1 MRSHALLAA
10 CLVAVAGCDK
20 GRSSADGPGQ
30 RGAPP
35 PPAPTASAKAGACAA
50 GGGEVKDGVFA
61 PFFPRAL
68 AGYCVN
74 PDGETQ
80 AFGAKAPKPIDGIC
94 SLFDG
99 GCELYRAHQVSR
111 TVRVDYVDG
120 GTSGATVTVDLSQF
134 ATSDHAYAMFTKRV
148 TSDEDPTRPDMPK
161 KADLGVPAA
170 MGTGSLY
177 AWKGAYLVELS
188 YVSTGESGDEK
199 KLRASAERVLPGIAK
214 GIVDKL
220 AGASTPPAA
229 AAKLPQQGLI
239 PLGVVMV
246 LDKALGE
253 AGTGPAAFGF
263 YRDGDKRYRVM
274 VISKDDGEQAKDAYK
289 TLAKK
294 KGTTEE
300 KAVGEAASR
309 LMVQE
314 SEDAPKAE
322 WIVARAGKV
331 VVGVGD
337 EAFALTA
344 GASAAEHDK
353 TSLSKDEKVKRARA
367 LLDAAK

>member
-1 MRSHALLAA
+1 MRTRVLLAA
-10 CLVAVAGCDK
+10 WFMLVAGCDK
-20 GRSSADGPGQ
+20 GSSGAGPGQ

-35 PPAPTASAKAGACAA
+35 PPAATASAKAGGCAS
-50 GGGEVKDGVFA
+50 GGGEVKDSVA
-61 PFFPRAL
+61 AAFFPRAL

-80 AFGAKAPKPIDGIC
+80 AFGEKAPKPIDGIC

-99 GCELYRAHQVSR
+99 GCELYRAHQVKR

-120 GTSGATVTVDLSQF
+120 GPSGATVTVDLSQF
-134 ATSDHAYAMFTKRV
+134 ASADHAYAMFTKRV

-161 KADLGVPAA
+161 RADIGAPAA

-199 KLRASAERVLPGIAK
+199 KLRESAERVLPGIAK

-220 AGASTPPAA
+220 PGPAAPPAA
-229 AAKLPQQGLI
+229 VAKLPAPGLL
-239 PLGVVMV
+239 PLGVVYS

-263 YRDGDKRYRVM
+263 YREGDKRYRVM
-274 VISKDDGEQAKDAYK
+274 VISKDDAAQAKDVQK
-289 TLAKK
+289 TLMKK

-300 KAVGEAASR
+300 KALGEAAAR

-314 SEDAPKAE
+314 GEGAPKAE
-322 WIVARAGKV
+322 WIVARAGKL

-337 EAFALTA
+337 EAFALSA
-344 GASAAEHDK
+344 GATPAETAK
-353 TSLSKDEKVKRARA
+353 TSLPKDEKITKVRA
-367 LLDAAK
+367 LLDAVK

>member
-1 MRSHALLAA
+1 MRTRFLLAA
-10 CLVAVAGCDK
+10 WFVLVAGCDK
-20 GRSSADGPGQ
+20 GGASGGPGQ

-35 PPAPTASAKAGACAA
+35 PPPPVASAKAGGCSG
-50 GGGEVKDGVFA
+50 GGGEVKDAVAA
-61 PFFPRAL
+61 PFFPRTL

-80 AFGAKAPKPIDGIC
+80 AFGEKAPKPIDGIC

-99 GCELYRAHQVSR
+99 GCELYRSHQVKR
-111 TVRVDYVDG
+111 TVRVDYVDAG
-120 GTSGATVTVDLSQF
+120 SSGATVTVDLSQF

-161 KADLGVPAA
+161 KAEVGVPAA

-199 KLRASAERVLPGIAK
+199 KLRASAERVLPGLAK

-220 AGASTPPAA
+220 PGAATPPAA
-229 AAKLPQQGLI
+229 VGKLPQAGLI
-239 PLGVVMV
+239 PLGVVML
-246 LDKALGE
+246 LDRALGE
-253 AGTGPAAFGF
+253 AGTGPAALGY
-263 YRDGDKRYRVM
+263 YREGDKRYRVM
-274 VISKDDGEQAKDAYK
+274 IISKDDAEQAKDAWK

-294 KGTTEE
+294 KGATEE
-300 KAVGEAASR
+300 KALGEAASR
-309 LMVQE
+309 VMVQE
-314 SEDAPKAE
+314 SDGAPKAE
-322 WIVARAGKV
+322 WVVARAGKL

-344 GASAAEHDK
+344 GASAAEHEK
-353 TSLSKDEKVKRARA
+353 TSLSKDDKIKKVRA

>member
-1 MRSHALLAA
+1 MRSPAWLLMPML
-10 CLVAVAGCDK
+10 LVVGCDK
-20 GRSSADGPGQ
+20 GSAPAGPGQ

-35 PPAPTASAKAGACAA
+35 PPPVESAAKAGACNG
-50 GGGEVKDGVFA
+50 GGGEVKDAVAA
-61 PFFPRAL
+61 PFFPRTL

-80 AFGAKAPKPIDGIC
+80 AFGETAPKPIDGIC
-94 SLFDG
+94 SLCDG
-99 GCELYRAHQVSR
+99 GCELYRSHGVKR
-111 TVRVDYVDG
+111 TVRVDYIDG
-120 GTSGATVTVDLSQF
+120 ASSGATVTIDLSQF
-134 ATSDHAYAMFTKRV
+134 TSSDHAYAMFTKRV

-161 KADLGVPAA
+161 KADIGVPAA

-220 AGASTPPAA
+220 PGGATPPVAVG
-229 AAKLPQQGLI
+229 KLPAAGQI

-253 AGTGPAAFGF
+253 AGTGAAAFGY
-263 YRDGDKRYRVM
+263 YREGDRRYRAM
-274 VISKDDGEQAKDAYK
+274 VVVKDDAEQAKDTLK
-289 TLAKK
+289 TLGKK
-294 KGTTEE
+294 KGATEE
-300 KAVGEAASR
+300 KGIGEAGLRA
-309 LMVQE
+309 MVQE
-314 SEDAPKAE
+314 AEGAPKAE
-322 WIVARAGKV
+322 WIVARAGKI
-331 VVGVGD
+331 VVGIGD
-337 EAFALTA
+337 EAFALLP
-344 GASAAEHDK
+344 GASAAEHEK
-353 TSLSKDEKVKRARA
+353 ACLSKDDKIKKLRA